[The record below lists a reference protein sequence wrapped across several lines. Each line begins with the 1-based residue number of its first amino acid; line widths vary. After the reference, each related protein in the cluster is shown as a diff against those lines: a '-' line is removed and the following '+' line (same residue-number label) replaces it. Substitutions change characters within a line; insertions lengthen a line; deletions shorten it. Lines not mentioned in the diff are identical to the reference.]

1 MELSKRDSLMAKGIA
16 ILGMLMLHLFC
27 RLDNLP
33 YTPWIWVGGKPLVYY
48 LGLFGDI
55 CVPAYCFVSG
65 YAQMLLADK
74 EGAAYRKRRWERL
87 TKFLA
92 NYWLIL
98 CVFSVVGLLFDKTGD
113 IPGSLREFLGNA
125 FLYRIS
131 YNGAWWFVLT
141 YAILVAIAPYV
152 ARIAEK
158 CHPNVLFILSGVVYF
173 AAYVFRFAYVLSFE
187 NVVLNWLWTQ
197 LVLLGT
203 SQFAFIVGM
212 LFYQNRTISRLRALP
227 WNGKKRNLVGIALI
241 LMVFFLH
248 CLEPS
253 LILAPITGIVTLT
266 CFWLA
271 EKPEW
276 LCRTLAFFGKHSTN
290 IWLVHMFYYLVLF
303 EGLAFQAKY
312 PLFVFVLLLGLSM
325 ATSLVLQPIYER
337 MISGWG
343 KCGKK

>member
-27 RLDNLP
+27 RLDDLP
-33 YTPWIWVGGKPLVYY
+33 YTPWVWIGGKPLVYY

-65 YAQMLLADK
+65 YAQMLLRNK
-74 EGAAYRKRRWERL
+74 EGAAYGKRRWGRL
-87 TKFLA
+87 AKFLA
-92 NYWLIL
+92 NYWLVL
-98 CVFSVVGLLFDKTGD
+98 CVFSVVGLLFDKTGG

-125 FLYRIS
+125 FLYGIS

-152 ARIAEK
+152 AKIVEK
-158 CHPNVLFILSGVVYF
+158 CHPNVLFFLSGGAYF
-173 AAYVFRFAYVLSFE
+173 VAYVFRFAYVLNFE
-187 NVVLNWLWTQ
+187 NVVLNWLWSQ

-203 SQFAFIVGM
+203 SQFAFVLGM
-212 LFYQNRTISRLRALP
+212 LFCQHRTISRLRALP
-227 WNGKKRNLVGIALI
+227 WSGRKKNLVGTALI
-241 LMVFFLH
+241 LAVFFLH

-276 LCRTLAFFGKHSTN
+276 LCCVLYFFGKHSTN
-290 IWLVHMFYYLVLF
+290 IWLVHMFYYLVIF
-303 EGLAFQAKY
+303 KGLAFQAKY
-312 PLFVFVLLLGLSM
+312 PLFVFVLLLGLSTV
-325 ATSLVLQPIYER
+325 TSLVLQPIYEL

-343 KCGKK
+343 KCGK